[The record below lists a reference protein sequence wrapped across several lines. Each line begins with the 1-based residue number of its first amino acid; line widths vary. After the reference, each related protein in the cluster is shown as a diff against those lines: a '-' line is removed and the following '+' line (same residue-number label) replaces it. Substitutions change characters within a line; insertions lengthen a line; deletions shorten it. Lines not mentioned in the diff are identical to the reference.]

1 MYIYIYYMYIYMFFS
16 RKKSVFEVSLKNGVT
31 KFLQKN
37 VLKFFLDQKRQEE
50 ESENEAFYDV

>member
-1 MYIYIYYMYIYMFFS
+1 MYIYIFFS

-37 VLKFFLDQKRQEE
+37 VLKFFLDQKRPEE

>member
-1 MYIYIYYMYIYMFFS
+1 MYIYMFFS
-16 RKKSVFEVSLKNGVT
+16 RKKSVFEISLKNGVT
-31 KFLQKN
+31 NFLQKN